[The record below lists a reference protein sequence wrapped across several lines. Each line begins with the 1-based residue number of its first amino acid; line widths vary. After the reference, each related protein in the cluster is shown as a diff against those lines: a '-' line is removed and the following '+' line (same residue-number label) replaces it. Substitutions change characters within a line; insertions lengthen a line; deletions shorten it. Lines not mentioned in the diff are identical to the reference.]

1 MNWFKTEVSGPRRKA
16 LKTLTMASVLALGLS
31 SLAPAAHA
39 AGTTI
44 RAVMHSGLR
53 VLDPIITTAHITRN
67 HGYMIY
73 DTLLSMD
80 ANYKPQPQMA
90 EYKVSDDGLTYT
102 LTLRDGLLW
111 HDGTPVTAEDCVA
124 SLKRWAQRD
133 TGGQMLM
140 DYAESL
146 TAADAKTIVLKLKKP
161 FGPTLEMLAKPSSV
175 VPFMM
180 PKRIAETPA
189 SESITDQIGSG
200 PFKFVKAEF
209 QPGVKVVYEK
219 FDKYVPRKE
228 PPSWTAGGKVAYV
241 DRVEWV
247 NMPDAQTALNAINN
261 GEIDYMEAP
270 PVDLLPLAEANP
282 DIKKFR
288 WTPLNTQTMGQ
299 MNVLYPPFDNVK
311 IRRAAMLALGQN
323 DVLAALIGNP
333 EYFAACPSM
342 YGCGVPLSTD
352 AGAPKTFATGDIKAA
367 QALLKEAGYDG
378 TPVVILQPT
387 DVITVAPQ
395 PVVAAQ
401 ALRNAGFKVTLQP
414 MDWQTLVTRRAS
426 QAPLAEGGWSLF
438 FTNWIGAE
446 VWTPLVNP
454 MLNTRGKKGGFFGWL
469 DDPEIIKMRDE
480 FAGAKTLD
488 EQKALAAKIQQRA
501 YDDAAYVPLGSY
513 YIPALYRTSLSGLIQ
528 GPAPL
533 FWNIKKAN

>member
-1 MNWFKTEVSGPRRKA
+1 
-16 LKTLTMASVLALGLS
+16 MASVIALGLGALS
-31 SLAPAAHA
+31 PAAQA

-90 EYKVSDDGLTYT
+90 EYKISDDALTYT

-124 SLKRWAQRD
+124 SIKRWAQRD
-133 TGGQMLM
+133 TGGQMMM
-140 DYAESL
+140 DYTESL
-146 TAADAKTIVLKLKKP
+146 TAADPKTIVLKLKKP
-161 FGPTLEMLAKPSSV
+161 FAPVLDMLAKPSSV

-189 SESITDQIGSG
+189 MESITDQMGSG
-200 PFKFVKAEF
+200 PFRFVKEEF

-219 FDKYVPRKE
+219 FDKYIPRKE
-228 PPSWTAGGKVAYV
+228 APSWTAGGKQVFV

-247 NMPDAQTALNAINN
+247 NMPDAQTALNALGS
-261 GEIDYMEAP
+261 GEIDYIESP
-270 PVDLLPLAEANP
+270 PVDLLPIAEGNP
-282 DIKKFR
+282 DIKKLA
-288 WTPLNTQTMGQ
+288 WNPLYSQTMGR
-299 MNVLYPPFDNVK
+299 MNFLNPPFDNVK
-311 IRRAAMLALGQN
+311 IRRAALIAMSQN
-323 DVLAALIGNP
+323 DTLAAVSGNP
-333 EYFAACPSM
+333 EYYKACPSM
-342 YGCGVPLSTD
+342 YGCGVPLETA
-352 AGAPKTFATGDIKAA
+352 AGAPKSFATGDVKAA

-378 TPVVILQPT
+378 TPIVILQPT
-387 DVITVAPQ
+387 DVVTVSPQ

-414 MDWQTLVTRRAS
+414 MDWQTVVIRRAS
-426 QAPLAEGGWSLF
+426 QAPIAEGGWHMF

-454 MLNTRGKKGGFFGWL
+454 MLNGRGKKGGFFGWME
-469 DDPEIIKMRDE
+469 DPELDKMRDA
-480 FAGAKTLD
+480 FAGAKTLE
-488 EQKALAAKIQQRA
+488 EQKALATKIQERA
-501 YDDAAYVPLGSY
+501 YDEVAYVPLGTY
-513 YIPALYRTSLSGLIQ
+513 TVPALHRTSISGILT
-528 GPAPL
+528 GPAPV
-533 FWNIKKAN
+533 FWNMKKAN